1 MCHQIP
7 MAFSHQHMKII
18 STQMP
23 HGKMQDDEQ
32 YQWGGNASEPLQ
44 GAVPLIQANLVEGG
58 VIHPLVPFS
67 GVSACHA
74 PVGEEREARK

>member
-1 MCHQIP
+1 MSP
-7 MAFSHQHMKII
+7 NSHGIFP
-18 STQMP
+18 STHEDHLNP
-23 HGKMQDDEQ
+23 NASWKNADDEQ